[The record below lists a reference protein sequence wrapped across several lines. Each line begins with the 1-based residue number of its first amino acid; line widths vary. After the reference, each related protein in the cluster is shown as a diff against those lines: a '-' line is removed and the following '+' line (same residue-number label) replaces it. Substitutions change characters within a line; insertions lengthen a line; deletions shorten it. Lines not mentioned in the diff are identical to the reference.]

1 MSNILIP
8 NPQDFNEKFQKI
20 IAWWPEKFHVIA
32 DFDRTLTNAFVD
44 GKSRPSLVT
53 VMENKWYLWPDF
65 SEKSK
70 KNFEKYHP
78 IEIDP
83 NISLEE
89 KKVWMH
95 NRRRDQFELMI
106 TSWLSREIIKK
117 TIQSEEIIFRDWYQE
132 FFDLLYNAKIP
143 LVIFSASG
151 LWYEGIYYSLEKV
164 KKLYDN
170 VDIIS
175 NAFVWDENG
184 KAIAIKEPIIH
195 SFNKEETL
203 IKDFPIYDEIKER
216 KNIILLGD
224 GLGDVKMAD
233 GFDYEN
239 IIKIWFLNRDK
250 PEYRET
256 FSEVYDLLILGDG
269 PMDEVNEILKK
280 ILMR

>member
-1 MSNILIP
+1 MANILIS
-8 NPQDFNEKFQKI
+8 NPQSFDTKLQNI
-20 IAWWPEKFHVIA
+20 IAGWLEKFHVIA
-32 DFDRTLTNAFVD
+32 DFDRTLTKAFAKWKPTVSLITRLQNGFYPPEYADKSNAIF
-44 GKSRPSLVT
+44 
-53 VMENKWYLWPDF
+53 N
-65 SEKSK
+65 
-70 KNFEKYHP
+70 KYHP

-89 KKVWMH
+89 KKIWMCD
-95 NRRRDQFELMI
+95 RRRDQFELMI
-106 TSWLSREIIKK
+106 ASWLSREIIKK
-117 TIQSEEIIFRDWYQE
+117 TIQSEEIIFRSWYQE

-239 IIKIWFLNRDK
+239 ILKIWFLNRDK